1 MAKWW
6 SFGSKNKAKG
16 NNNNKGQKIF
26 DDSVAQHIHK
36 KNAVVTEYSEAMKR
50 LQTKG
55 LTLEERYND
64 LVKTYRTGR
73 DLMVVPTS
81 WMGRDMIVNCPC
93 KKIYVDTP
101 VPSIV
106 RTR

>member
-1 MAKWW
+1 MAWW
-6 SFGSKNKAKG
+6 SFGKKNKVQ
-16 NNNNKGQKIF
+16 NKGGNQQRNN
-26 DDSVAQHIHK
+26 SVANHIQQR
-36 KNAVVTEYSEAMKR
+36 NAEAMQYSEAMKK

-55 LTLEERYND
+55 LTLEERYRN
-64 LVKTYRTGR
+64 LVKTYRSGR

-81 WMGRDMIVNCPC
+81 WMGREIITSCPC
-93 KKIYVDTP
+93 RKIYVDTP